1 LIFIDLRPKK
11 QGKILKKGGGIV
23 KKTPLNKK
31 IAVGKVTDA
40 RLKLIKKNRVAI
52 KDAREKISQVHRNTI
67 RDARELLSKKKKPV
81 VRKAHIPR
89 SRGPRLSM
97 DEQLLVDEDD
107 MEIDDISTFKTKPL
121 SSLRR
126 TVQNDIYRQRP
137 AITPPRMPRLPTFSI
152 QNTRDPSPPH
162 LPDPFDCY
170 NVPTRRPVPP
180 PPIPRAER
188 YQTAGRPMSAHMDA
202 YDLPRKSILRGATR
216 SGAALTLSG
225 GDHDDRFESDRYI
238 SSESRLS
245 SSHYP
250 SESAGIFASSHLRR
264 PSPPPIAAGVRV
276 IVSNLDPS
284 ISESDI
290 RELFED
296 VGQLHG
302 ARLIRPGSA
311 EVIYQ
316 NQGDAEIAVE
326 TYHNRQLDGRP
337 MKVHTSSSYKS
348 SSSQYRM

>member
-1 LIFIDLRPKK
+1 
-11 QGKILKKGGGIV
+11 LKKRIGD
-23 KKTPLNKK
+23 
-31 IAVGKVTDA
+31 AKVTDA

-67 RDARELLSKKKKPV
+67 RDARELLSSKKQKKV
-81 VRKAHIPR
+81 VQPAAITRKAHIPR
-89 SRGPRLSM
+89 SRAPRLSM
-97 DEQLLVDEDD
+97 DEGLLIDEDD
-107 MEIDDISTFKTKPL
+107 MEIDDLSTFKTKPL

-126 TVQNDIYRQRP
+126 TVQNDAYRQRP
-137 AITPPRMPRLPTFSI
+137 VITPPRMPRLPTFSI
-152 QNTRDPSPPH
+152 QNTREPSPPI

-180 PPIPRAER
+180 PPIPRVER

-202 YDLPRKSILRGATR
+202 YDLPRKSILRGTSRAG
-216 SGAALTLSG
+216 GALALTG

-238 SSESRLS
+238 SSESRLAS

-264 PSPPPIAAGVRV
+264 PSPPSLSAGGVRV

-284 ISESDI
+284 ITESDI

-296 VGQLHG
+296 VGPLHA

-316 NQGDAEIAVE
+316 NPGDNEIAVE

-337 MKVHTSSSYKS
+337 MKVHTSASYK